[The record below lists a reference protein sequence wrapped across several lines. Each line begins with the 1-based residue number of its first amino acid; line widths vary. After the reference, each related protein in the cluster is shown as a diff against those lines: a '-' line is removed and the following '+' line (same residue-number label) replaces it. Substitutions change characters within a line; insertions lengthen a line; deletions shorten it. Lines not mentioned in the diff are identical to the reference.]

1 MVHQIGT
8 ALRERR
14 AVFCCGVP
22 GRCELMVHH
31 RGREQLVP
39 AVPRPGRQKRPCG
52 AFLERGRVPGERSCQ
67 QYAAGVEPYGNVGLI
82 FLYHVPGKQA
92 FVHHRGREQ
101 LVPAVPCPGRQKRP
115 CGAFLERG
123 RVPGERSDQQH
134 GAPFNANPNV
144 LLFEGA
150 FGFVFYLQSMNMK

>member
-39 AVPRPGRQKRPCG
+39 AALRPGRQKRPCG
-52 AFLERGRVPGERSCQ
+52 AFLERGRVPGEVPGRQ
-67 QYAAGVEPYGNVGLI
+67 RAAGVEPCGN
-82 FLYHVPGKQA
+82 FLLRHPL
-92 FVHHRGREQ
+92 RGGFSVRASAPLQ
-101 LVPAVPCPGRQKRP
+101 LAGTGR
-115 CGAFLERG
+115 
-123 RVPGERSDQQH
+123 
-134 GAPFNANPNV
+134 
-144 LLFEGA
+144 
-150 FGFVFYLQSMNMK
+150 